1 MKQFLL
7 TLLVAV
13 LFSLAAFGQVQQT
26 SSVVFPLAGGTQSI
40 TPAPDTFPTAWAD
53 QSWVALSIAS
63 QSLNNGS
70 SSVTV
75 LIVTVAPS
83 STPRNGV
90 INLTS
95 NAGTTTIEVVQ
106 TTAAVTVSGASFS
119 AGKLVAN
126 GLASIFGTGFASQL
140 LGAQVLPLP
149 TTLGG
154 VSVKIINTQTQEEA
168 SCQLLFISPTQ
179 INIHIP
185 DHLQPGTY
193 TILTTNANGSHSSGV
208 IALTDT
214 APDIFTV
221 NQRGTG
227 NPALLLQVNG
237 ANGSV
242 SYEQPRTITN
252 GTDTWTDPI
261 SLNVQGSGYILL
273 FATGLGSN
281 VSLAASYIRLNGV
294 TYPLVYAGPQ
304 GQYAGLNQIA
314 FAAPV
319 GLPSGNYTAELVIN
333 GKAANTVVIP
343 VQ

>member
-7 TLLVAV
+7 TILFAV
-13 LFSLAAFGQVQQT
+13 LFSLAALAQAPTTRVI
-26 SSVVFPLAGGTQSI
+26 VPLEGGTQSI
-40 TPAPDTFPTAWAD
+40 NIAPDTYPTAQTD
-53 QSWVALSIAS
+53 QSWIGMSLASHSI
-63 QSLNNGS
+63 NNGS
-70 SSVTV
+70 QSVVV
-75 LIVTVAPS
+75 LMVTVAPS
-83 STPRNGV
+83 STPRSGV
-90 INLTS
+90 IKLTS
-95 NAGTTTIEVVQ
+95 NSGTTTIPVLQ
-106 TTAAVTVSGASFS
+106 TTTATTVSAASYS

-126 GLASIFGTGFASQL
+126 SLASIFGTGFASQIL
-140 LGAQVLPLP
+140 APQSLPLP
-149 TTLGG
+149 ITLGG

-168 SCQLLFISPTQ
+168 SCKLLFISPTQ

-193 TILTTNANGSHSSGV
+193 TILTTNADGSHASGT

-221 NQRGTG
+221 NQKGTG

-242 SYEQPRTITN
+242 SYQQPRTITN

-261 SLNVQGSGYILL
+261 NLNVQGNGYILL

-281 VSLAASYIRLNGV
+281 VNLAASYIRINQV
-294 TYPLVYAGPQ
+294 SYPLVYAGPQ
-304 GQYAGLNQIA
+304 GQFAGLDQVA
-314 FAAPV
+314 FAAPT
-319 GLPSGNYTAELVIN
+319 LPSGNHTAQLVIN
-333 GKAANTVVIP
+333 GKAANPVVIP